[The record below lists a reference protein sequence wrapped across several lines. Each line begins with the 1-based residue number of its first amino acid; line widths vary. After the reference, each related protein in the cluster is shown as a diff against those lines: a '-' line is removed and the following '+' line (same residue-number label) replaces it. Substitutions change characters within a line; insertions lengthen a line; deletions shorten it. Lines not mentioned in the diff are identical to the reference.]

1 MSTDHESD
9 AVLRDELTD
18 TIEALSENRHRANC
32 PAHSAVV
39 DGIILLLRCQRA
51 RLAQTRAIAT
61 GAIAAAVGATI
72 AGAAIVVCRYYG
84 LA

>member
-1 MSTDHESD
+1 
-9 AVLRDELTD
+9 
-18 TIEALSENRHRANC
+18 
-32 PAHSAVV
+32 VV